1 MELTVKP
8 LSNLSIRAKIIAGLG
23 LMQLIIAIIAGSAL
37 VSLSNTQK
45 SVATIADDIQ
55 PSVLKA
61 DELEHRLDKANSAVG
76 FYLLSHDVSHRQV
89 YETNLQR
96 IDLLLDELKV
106 LPLVSARADT
116 SSHVEDIAGDI
127 ARYKSYQERMVE
139 LVEQPA
145 KNVPALAYAAEHIN
159 PLSQQL
165 LQLLSGMIQTEGEEE
180 ASVERRQLLMDIEG
194 VRYAW
199 ANVMNGLRAY
209 LAFRQAAAL
218 QEINLYLSSVEA
230 GLVRLQAAEDLLTLD
245 QLDALEQ
252 FLPLKG
258 EFTAHLDTLIAIHGS
273 DAWRT
278 DAYLIRTEVGPL
290 LEAVS
295 SKVDALVV
303 ELDELAQV
311 TFHGL
316 VDQVEA
322 THTLV
327 ATLLLIGL
335 LLGGLIMWLIVS
347 TVVKPLNQTLQA
359 LKDIVDGEGD
369 LTRRLDV
376 NGSDEIS
383 QLAQGFN
390 KFAGL
395 VHGIIREMA
404 GYTGRLNTSAER
416 LITVTEETSR
426 GVALQQ
432 QRSDDVVT
440 AVNEMAASGHEVA
453 SNTGAAAEAAR
464 NADAAANDGRQ
475 VVGKTIEVIGSLA
488 QAVRQAG
495 EVINRLESDSESIG
509 GVLDVIRGIAE
520 QTNLLALNAA
530 IEAAR
535 AGEQGRGFAVVADEV
550 RTLASRTQE
559 STAEIRSMIERL
571 QGSAREAVQV
581 MADGSTR
588 ADESVQ
594 QAATAGDALDA
605 ISEAVAVINQMNVQ
619 IASAAEEQNAVAEEI
634 NKSVVAISEIT
645 EQTAAGAQQTAS
657 AGNELTQ
664 LSEQLSGIVRQ
675 FKV

>member
-1 MELTVKP
+1 MEFAVK
-8 LSNLSIRAKIIAGLG
+8 LLNNLSIRTKIIAGLG

-45 SVATIADDIQ
+45 SVATIAEDIQ
-55 PSVLKA
+55 PAVLKA
-61 DELEHRLDKANSAVG
+61 GELEHRLDKANSALG
-76 FYLLSHDVSHRQV
+76 FYLLSHEASHRQV
-89 YETNLQR
+89 YATNLQH
-96 IDLLLDELKV
+96 IDSILDELKA
-106 LPLVSARADT
+106 LPLVTASADI
-116 SSHVEDIAGDI
+116 SPHVADIAGDI
-127 ARYKSYQERMVE
+127 ARYKAYQERMIE
-139 LVEQPA
+139 LAEQPA
-145 KNVPALAYAAEHIN
+145 KNIPALAYAAEHIN

-180 ASVERRQLLMDIEG
+180 ASVERRQLLMDIGG

-218 QEINLYLSSVEA
+218 QEIDLYLSSVDA
-230 GLVRLQAAEDLLTLD
+230 GLARLQAAEDLLTLD

-252 FLPLKG
+252 FLPLKAR
-258 EFTAHLDTLIAIHGS
+258 FTTHLNQLIAIHGG

-278 DAYLIRTEVGPL
+278 DAHLIRTEVGPL
-290 LEAVS
+290 LEAIS
-295 SKVDALVV
+295 NKVEALVV

-316 VDQVEA
+316 VDQVDA

-327 ATLLLIGL
+327 ATLLLMGL
-335 LLGGLIMWLIVS
+335 LLGALVMWLIVS

-369 LTRRLDV
+369 LTRRLDA
-376 NGSDEIS
+376 GGGDEIG

-390 KFAGL
+390 QFAGL

-404 GYTGRLNTSAER
+404 GYTERLNASAER
-416 LITVTEETSR
+416 LTAVTEETGR
-426 GVALQQ
+426 GVEQQQ

-475 VVGKTIEVIGSLA
+475 VVGKTIDVIGSLA

-509 GVLDVIRGIAE
+509 GVLDVIRSIAE

-571 QGSAREAVQV
+571 QGGAREAVQV
-581 MADGSTR
+581 MADGSAR

-594 QAATAGDALDA
+594 QAATAGVALDA

-664 LSEQLSGIVRQ
+664 LSEQLSGTVRQ

>member
-1 MELTVKP
+1 MKP
-8 LSNLSIRAKIIAGLG
+8 LNNLSIRAKIIAGLG

-37 VSLSNTQK
+37 VSLTNTQK
-45 SVATIADDIQ
+45 SVATIAGDIE
-55 PSVLKA
+55 PAVLKA
-61 DELEHRLDKANSAVG
+61 GELEHRLDKANSALG
-76 FYLLSHDVSHRQV
+76 FYLLSHEASQRQA

-96 IDLLLDELKV
+96 VDSLLGEIQA
-106 LPLVSARADT
+106 LPLVSASTDI
-116 SSHVEDIAGDI
+116 SSSVKDIARDI
-127 ARYKSYQERMVE
+127 ARYESYQERMIE
-139 LVEQPA
+139 LAEQPA
-145 KNVPALAYAAEHIN
+145 KNIPALAYAAEHIN

-209 LAFRQAAAL
+209 LAFRQGAAL
-218 QEINLYLSSVEA
+218 QEINLYQSSVDA
-230 GLVRLQAAEDLLTLD
+230 GLARLQAAEDLLTLD

-252 FLPLKG
+252 FLPLK
-258 EFTAHLDTLIAIHGS
+258 EQFATHLDRLIAIHGS
-273 DAWRT
+273 DAWRV
-278 DAYLIRTEVGPL
+278 DAHLIRTEVGPL
-290 LEAVS
+290 LETVS
-295 SKVDALVV
+295 SKVEDLVV
-303 ELDELAQV
+303 ELDEMAQV
-311 TFHGL
+311 MFHGL
-316 VDQVEA
+316 VDQVNA
-322 THTLV
+322 TRTLV

-335 LLGGLIMWLIVS
+335 LLGGLITWLIVS

-369 LTRRLDV
+369 LTRRLAV
-376 NGSDEIS
+376 NGSDEIG

-395 VHGIIREMA
+395 VHNIIREVA

-416 LITVTEETSR
+416 LTTVTEETRR
-426 GVALQQ
+426 GVEQQQ
-432 QRSDDVVT
+432 QRTDDVVT
-440 AVNEMAASGHEVA
+440 AVNEMAANGHEVA
-453 SNTGAAAEAAR
+453 SNAGAAAEAAQ

-475 VVGKTIEVIGSLA
+475 VVGKTIDVIGSLA

-559 STAEIRSMIERL
+559 STAEIQSMIERL
-571 QGSAREAVQV
+571 QGGAREAVQV
-581 MADGSTR
+581 MADGSAR

-594 QAATAGDALDA
+594 QAATAGEALDA

-619 IASAAEEQNAVAEEI
+619 IASAAKEQNAVAEEI
-634 NKSVVAISEIT
+634 NKSVVAISGIT

-664 LSEQLSGIVRQ
+664 LSEQLSSMVRQ

>member
-61 DELEHRLDKANSAVG
+61 GELEHRLDKANSALG
-76 FYLLSHDVSHRQV
+76 FYLLSHDMSHRQV

-96 IDLLLDELKV
+96 IDLLLDELKA

-230 GLVRLQAAEDLLTLD
+230 GLDRLQAAEDLLTLD

-404 GYTGRLNTSAER
+404 GYTGRLNTR
-416 LITVTEETSR
+416 P
-426 GVALQQ
+426 
-432 QRSDDVVT
+432 
-440 AVNEMAASGHEVA
+440 
-453 SNTGAAAEAAR
+453 
-464 NADAAANDGRQ
+464 
-475 VVGKTIEVIGSLA
+475 
-488 QAVRQAG
+488 
-495 EVINRLESDSESIG
+495 
-509 GVLDVIRGIAE
+509 
-520 QTNLLALNAA
+520 
-530 IEAAR
+530 
-535 AGEQGRGFAVVADEV
+535 
-550 RTLASRTQE
+550 
-559 STAEIRSMIERL
+559 
-571 QGSAREAVQV
+571 
-581 MADGSTR
+581 
-588 ADESVQ
+588 
-594 QAATAGDALDA
+594 
-605 ISEAVAVINQMNVQ
+605 
-619 IASAAEEQNAVAEEI
+619 
-634 NKSVVAISEIT
+634 
-645 EQTAAGAQQTAS
+645 
-657 AGNELTQ
+657 
-664 LSEQLSGIVRQ
+664 
-675 FKV
+675 